1 MYTGLFERDWKAM
14 GLDDDDLRELEDILL
29 ENPQIGDVIEGLGG
43 ARKVRVKLCGRGKS
57 GGGRV
62 VYVDVLKRE
71 KLYMLLASPKNVQVD
86 LSPEQRK
93 TVRKIVRALK
103 EEN

>member
-43 ARKVRVKLCGRGKS
+43 ARKVRVKLCGSGKS

-71 KLYMLLASPKNVQVD
+71 KLYMLLACPKNVQVD

>member
-1 MYTGLFERDWKAM
+1 M

-43 ARKVRVKLCGRGKS
+43 ARKVRVKLSGRGKS

-71 KLYMLLASPKNVQVD
+71 KLYMLLAYPKNVQVD
-86 LSPEQRK
+86 LLPEQRK